1 MLQCEGF
8 FLASI
13 LRYLEKICS
22 FDFWTVLRYCCKQFK
37 TGPNSK
43 NLVLPDSSLSRWASD
58 RLNELYLDLLS

>member
-1 MLQCEGF
+1 MLQYEKL

-22 FDFWTVLRYCCKQFK
+22 FDFLAVLRYCCKQFK

-43 NLVLPDSSLSRWASD
+43 NLVSPDSSLSRWASVVCGA
-58 RLNELYLDLLS
+58 REA